1 MSLNGRNPRLR
12 NRVEAR
18 VEEECGWNQ
27 HVYRHE
33 YVYTCSR
40 FSLWRTNSRILW
52 DRWRFSR
59 LFELSGNH
67 GRLVIANRFNGTYIY
82 MDHVVK
88 NVSFFFPTVQRLE
101 CCRHE
106 RITTW
111 LRVFELCFLSRRSIS
126 RGLERERER
135 EIGRGNCLKKGEKR
149 GERNKIFTTRARE
162 MRKSNNSLV
171 SQTARWVNVTNK
183 ICTDRKSNCASTRQR
198 EYILRNRASLFCRN
212 SATRF
217 HGS

>member
-135 EIGRGNCLKKGEKR
+135 ERERLDVEIVWKREKR
-149 GERNKIFTTRARE
+149 GVNEIKFLQHEREKWENQITVWFHKLRAE
-162 MRKSNNSLV
+162 L
-171 SQTARWVNVTNK
+171 T
-183 ICTDRKSNCASTRQR
+183 
-198 EYILRNRASLFCRN
+198 
-212 SATRF
+212 
-217 HGS
+217 